1 MMVEGSSEQAE
12 WLAEDAL
19 ETEEVLNTE
28 LGSNFFVEHGGK
40 KPKEKIGAAVK
51 TLLEWKA
58 EYKAVKSTD
67 WEPVGRASKKQGKPR
82 KAATKEVKAKEKPKA
97 PEAGVTRPG
106 LEMPWVTKSGV
117 SELAEAMAVRPT
129 NETVMHPAYAR
140 WIQSHRNLYRR
151 VYDVVLAI
159 PVVRGRK
166 AKKDKF
172 AGGDYTATVEACISV
187 GCKEVGDNFF
197 IGPIESDRNFG
208 SKDNEPSE
216 VKETEPKILESLA
229 CLDWHNSDLNLHK
242 PIKFMTK
249 WCQLADRSGHLR
261 RFVTA
266 NHGF

>member
-106 LEMPWVTKSGV
+106 LEMAWVTKSGV

-166 AKKDKF
+166 AKKDKLL
-172 AGGDYTATVEACISV
+172 VETTPPRWRLASQLVVKRLAIISSSDPLRV
-187 GCKEVGDNFF
+187 
-197 IGPIESDRNFG
+197 IE
-208 SKDNEPSE
+208 
-216 VKETEPKILESLA
+216 TLA
-229 CLDWHNSDLNLHK
+229 QRIMS
-242 PIKFMTK
+242 P
-249 WCQLADRSGHLR
+249 LR
-261 RFVTA
+261 
-266 NHGF
+266 